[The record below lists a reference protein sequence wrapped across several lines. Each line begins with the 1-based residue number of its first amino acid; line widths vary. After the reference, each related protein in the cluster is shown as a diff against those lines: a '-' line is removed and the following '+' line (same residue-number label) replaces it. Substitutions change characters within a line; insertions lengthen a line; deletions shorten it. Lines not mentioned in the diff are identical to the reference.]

1 MFKREG
7 VYVNTEL
14 IHFVVQQKLT
24 QHCKPIILQFKN
36 TGKKFKKKQISFT
49 KKKKKKGALS
59 RHLVLSSFSGLPP
72 AGSRQGLGGDRRAKW
87 ML

>member
-49 KKKKKKGALS
+49 KKKRRRELCPGTWSCLP
-59 RHLVLSSFSGLPP
+59 LVVCLQ
-72 AGSRQGLGGDRRAKW
+72 QGQGKD
-87 ML
+87 